1 MRLKLSAGRTHDSR
15 RDDDTFK
22 AHDEKRLLPVS
33 VKDIAFIVYNG
44 IIEGRTWRTN
54 MPSENVNVRV
64 TGDLRAHVEQQ
75 TSDAGLYE
83 NASEYVRALIRKDLM
98 DSREA
103 WSWLRSYLE
112 PALRAK
118 EGEFVEVSVSDVIA
132 RNKS

>member
-1 MRLKLSAGRTHDSR
+1 
-15 RDDDTFK
+15 
-22 AHDEKRLLPVS
+22 
-33 VKDIAFIVYNG
+33 
-44 IIEGRTWRTN
+44 